1 MRYRPV
7 RERETITDL
16 PAIRLNYPQQSF
28 DETVFP
34 ASEKAAIARLRQFCA
49 QGAVEYEARRDFPA
63 IEGTSRLSA
72 CLALGALS
80 PRQCLHRLLA
90 EQPQALDGG
99 RAQCG

>member
-1 MRYRPV
+1 MRYRPAV
-7 RERETITDL
+7 RGETITDL
-16 PAIRLNYPQQSF
+16 PEISVNYPQQSF

-34 ASEKAAIARLRQFCA
+34 PARKRLSPAASVLHAGAA
-49 QGAVEYEARRDFPA
+49 EYEARRDFPA
-63 IEGTSRLSA
+63 TEGTSRLSA

-90 EQPQALDGG
+90 EQPQALDGV